1 MNKKPILKM
10 HRKRPSADQQ
20 EESLL
25 PRKKKMFG
33 QHFLRK
39 PSVVMHMVERVC
51 ISSDISVLE
60 IGPGDGYLSRAI
72 LEQSNC
78 KKLRAYEID
87 TEWADY
93 LAKNMRDK
101 RFELVVGNVL
111 EQSFN
116 DLEGQGPWVI
126 LANLPYQVT
135 FPIIFKIKD
144 HKHLFAEGVIMVQE
158 EVAQKIVATRGKT
171 YNPTSMLLQH
181 HFNWELMEK
190 IEPGAFTPPPK
201 VFSRLL
207 YFKPRFDVVQIP
219 SEEEFWKFIKFC
231 FKSPRQ
237 TIKNNLRSTH
247 YADHCSINSEVLALR
262 AQQMSFQQFF
272 DLWLLILAD
281 QQTKAA

>member
-1 MNKKPILKM
+1 MKNYTKHRPFRSDKPRHSEHEDNM
-10 HRKRPSADQQ
+10 
-20 EESLL
+20 

-39 PSVVMHMVERVC
+39 PSVVMHMVEKVT
-51 ISSDISVLE
+51 ISKDTPVLE

-72 LEQSNC
+72 LDFSSC
-78 KKLRAYEID
+78 SRLRAYEID

-93 LAKNMRDK
+93 LKENLHDK
-101 RFELVVGNVL
+101 RFDLVVGNVL
-111 EQSFN
+111 EQDFTP
-116 DLEGQGPWVI
+116 LEELGPWVM

-135 FPIIFKIKD
+135 FPIIFKVKD
-144 HKHLFAEGVIMVQE
+144 HKKMFSEGVIMVQE
-158 EVAQKIVATRGKT
+158 EVAQKIVATRGKA

-207 YFKPRFDVVQIP
+207 YFKPRFDGPSIP
-219 SEEEFWKFIKFC
+219 HEDEFWKFVKFC

-247 YADHCSINSEVLALR
+247 YAQQLESKQDILALR
-262 AQQMSFQQFF
+262 AQQMSFEQFL
-272 DLWLLILAD
+272 DLWKQL
-281 QQTKAA
+281 KV